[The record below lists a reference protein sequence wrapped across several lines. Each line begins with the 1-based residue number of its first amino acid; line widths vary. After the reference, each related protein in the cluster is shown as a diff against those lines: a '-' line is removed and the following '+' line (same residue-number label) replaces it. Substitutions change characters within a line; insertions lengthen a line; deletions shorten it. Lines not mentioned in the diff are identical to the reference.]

1 MRMIREVAIE
11 TYKLNENAKNTALNI
26 IMRALR
32 TERSE
37 SKLFSDVVM
46 AFFRNRNYDDTEDQL
61 VDKFFKLRGP
71 DLKKVANLFNS

>member
-1 MRMIREVAIE
+1 MSDILERVQMRMIREVAIE

-46 AFFRNRNYDDTEDQL
+46 AFFGIETMMI
-61 VDKFFKLRGP
+61 LRTNW
-71 DLKKVANLFNS
+71 LINFSN